1 MRKLL
6 AILSAALMVV
16 GVEAQQVKLSG
27 IVTDSKSNSP
37 LSNTTIS
44 QSGTN
49 NSAATDSNGHYEFM
63 ANIGQSTIAA
73 TKVGYTETAVQ
84 VNLLTDTVI
93 NLSIAPKVEAVSQP
107 VQVKQ
112 EAGTGKLKVYGTVTD
127 EKDGSPMM
135 AVNII
140 QKGTSNGAQTDLDGK
155 YEIYLAPGTHTLDF
169 SFVGYTTRSMLV
181 TVLEKDKPLDVV
193 MGIESK
199 EMDIIVVTGTKYE
212 KKLSEEVVSM
222 EVVKASVLT
231 QQSAKMD
238 EAMNK
243 VPGVNMLGKTI
254 AIRGGS
260 GFSDATGNRVLAL
273 LDEMP
278 IISPENGSIVWEMM
292 PIEAL
297 EQIEVIKGSS
307 SALYGSSALNGVIN
321 MRTIQPKPEMVNKLL
336 INYGFYDQPR
346 QRTWNDWW
354 RSKTINQ
361 RGDTVDRV
369 HYRMYGGGQFTH
381 AKQYGDFG
389 VVLSASYQQ
398 DMGFRQSNDY
408 KRTRLAAKL
417 RYTPKKLSRLTA
429 GLNMTFFHQTL
440 KDFFAAK
447 GIATLMYIP
456 TQADVR
462 TQARMFTIDPY
473 LNYYDKGENRHSLK
487 FRVFNNQSFS
497 TTGDSTNSTQLY
509 YDYSILHNF
518 TKAALVVTAGT
529 NGFYSNIKGKTF
541 GQLVANINNI
551 KYFSTREIMNF
562 AAYIQAEKKFFQK
575 LTISAGLRFEFARL
589 SGETVHNRLP
599 FINILNKAAKK
610 TNDIQ
615 SPVTPL
621 FRIGMN
627 YQATKGTYIRA
638 SFGQGFRYPAL
649 AEKYVYTLRSG
660 AQVFPNENLRPE
672 NGWSAELGIKQ
683 GVKISKWMAYFDAS
697 AYIMRYHD
705 MIEFQA
711 INYDDLADS
720 IKPYVLGI
728 PFQAMNV
735 TDARIW
741 GVEVSAVANGQ
752 IFGVPLNFL
761 IGYSYLDPRNLD
773 SVRAHAQVTT
783 LKYRVQHSF
792 KIDAQTTYKG
802 FIIGVS
808 AFYNSFMKEI
818 DNVGIGALKVVSDFR
833 KTHSKG
839 YFVMDVRA
847 GYNYK
852 DKFLFNFIVKN
863 ILNTEYMLRPAL
875 IEPPR
880 NYTFQVGYNF

>member
-1 MRKLL
+1 MRKFLALL
-6 AILSAALMVV
+6 TAVVMIL
-16 GVEAQQVKLSG
+16 GVKAQQVKLSG
-27 IVTDSKSNSP
+27 TVTDSRTNSAIA
-37 LSNTTIS
+37 SATVA
-44 QSGTN
+44 QSGTS
-49 NSAATDSNGHYEFM
+49 NSVLTDAKGHYEM
-63 ANIGQSTIAA
+63 P
-73 TKVGYTETAVQ
+73 
-84 VNLLTDTVI
+84 VNLGLSTLVVSKSGYKEQAVAVTFSTDTTLTI
-93 NLSIAPKVEAVSQP
+93 SLLPQDAPASQP

-112 EAGTGKLKVYGTVTD
+112 EQGSGKLRVYGTVTD
-127 EKDGSPMM
+127 EKDNSPMM
-135 AVNII
+135 AVNVI
-140 QKGTSNGAQTDLDGK
+140 QKGTTNGTQTDLDGK
-155 YEIYLAPGTHTLDF
+155 YELYLPPGTHTLDF
-169 SFVGYTTRSMLV
+169 SFVGYTTRSMIV
-181 TVLEKDKPLDVV
+181 TVLERDKQLDVV
-193 MGIESK
+193 MGMESK

-222 EVVKASVLT
+222 EVVKASVLN

-278 IISPENGSIVWEMM
+278 IISPENGSIIWEMM

-307 SALYGSSALNGVIN
+307 SALYGSSALNGVLN

-346 QRTWNDWW
+346 QRTWNEWW
-354 RSKTINQ
+354 RTKSINQ

-369 HYRMYGGGQFTH
+369 RYRMYGGGQFTH

-389 VVLSASYQQ
+389 IVLSASYQQ

-408 KRTRLAAKL
+408 KRARLAAKL
-417 RYTPKKLSRLTA
+417 RYTPKKNPHLTV

-440 KDFFAAK
+440 KDFFASL
-447 GIATLMYIP
+447 GIAKQMYVP

-473 LNYYDKGENRHSLK
+473 FNYYDKKENRHSLK

-497 TTGDSTNSTQLY
+497 TTGDSSNSTQLY

-518 TKAALVVTAGT
+518 TKAAVIITAGT

-551 KYFSTREIMNF
+551 KYFSTREIVNF

-589 SGETVHNRLP
+589 SGETVKNRLP
-599 FINILNKAAKK
+599 FVNILNKAAKK

-615 SPVTPL
+615 SPLTPL

-649 AEKYVYTLRSG
+649 AEKYVYTVRSG

-728 PFQAMNV
+728 PFKALNV

-741 GVEVSAVANGQ
+741 GVELSAVANGQ

-773 SVRAHAQVTT
+773 SVRAGSPTTT

-802 FIIGVS
+802 VIVGVS

-818 DNVGIGALKVVSDFR
+818 DAVGIGALKVVSDFR
-833 KTHSKG
+833 KTHNKG
-839 YFVMDVRA
+839 YFVMDIRA

>member
-1 MRKLL
+1 MRKLMSLL
-6 AILSAALMVV
+6 AVMLVV
-16 GVEAQQVKLSG
+16 SVGWAQQVKLSG
-27 IVTDSKSNSP
+27 TVKSSRSNTP
-37 LSNTTIS
+37 LSNVTVYL
-44 QSGTN
+44 QGTN
-49 NSAATDSNGHYEFM
+49 APVSTDSSGNYALLVNPGAIEVQFGK
-63 ANIGQSTIAA
+63 AGFISGSL
-73 TKVGYTETAVQ
+73 KTEVY
-84 VNLLTDTVI
+84 TDTVI
-93 NLSIAPKVEAVSQP
+93 DFTLAEAPVA
-107 VQVKQ
+107 VKQ
-112 EAGTGKLKVYGTVTD
+112 EVDNGGKVKVYGTVTD
-127 EKDGSPMM
+127 EKDGSPMIG
-135 AVNII
+135 VNVL
-140 QKGTSNGAQTDLDGK
+140 QKGTTNGAQTDLDGK
-155 YEIYLAPGTHTLDF
+155 YELYLAPGTHTLDF
-169 SFVGYTTRSMLV
+169 TFVGYAPRNMVV
-181 TVLEKDKPLDVV
+181 TVLEKEKQLDVI
-193 MGIESK
+193 MGIEAH
-199 EMDIIVVTGTKYE
+199 EMDIIVVTGGKYE
-212 KKLSEEVVSM
+212 KKLSEEVVTM
-222 EVVKASVLT
+222 EVVKGNVLT
-231 QQSAKMD
+231 QQNAKMD

-243 VPGVNMLGKTI
+243 VPGVNMIGKTI

-273 LDEMP
+273 LDELP

-292 PIEAL
+292 PIEAI

-321 MRTIQPKPEMVNKLL
+321 VRTVQPKPEMENKLL
-336 INYGFYDQPR
+336 ISYGFYDQPR
-346 QRTWNDWW
+346 QRTWDAWW
-354 RSKTINQ
+354 HSKTINK
-361 RGDTVDRV
+361 RGDTLDRV
-369 HYRMYGGGQFTH
+369 RYRMFGGGQFTH

-389 VVLSASYQQ
+389 VVVSGSYQQ
-398 DMGFRQSNDY
+398 DMGFRYSNDF
-408 KRTRLAAKL
+408 KRVRLLAKL
-417 RYTPKKLSRLTA
+417 RYTPKKISRLTA
-429 GLNMTFFHQTL
+429 GLNMTFFHQSL

-447 GIATLMYIP
+447 GVALNMYIP
-456 TQADVR
+456 SQADVR
-462 TQARMFTIDPY
+462 TTARMFTIDPY
-473 LNYYDKGENRHSLK
+473 VNYYDKKDNRHSIK

-497 TTGDSTNSTQLY
+497 TTGDSTNSTQFY
-509 YDYSILHNF
+509 YDYSVLRNF

-541 GQLVANINNI
+541 GQLVANINDI
-551 KYFSTREIMNF
+551 KFFSTRDIVNF
-562 AAYIQAEKKFFQK
+562 AAFVQADKKFWQK
-575 LTISAGLRFEFARL
+575 LTVSAGLRFEFARL
-589 SGETVHNRLP
+589 SGETVLNRLP
-599 FINILNKAAKK
+599 LINAINKAAKK
-610 TNDIQ
+610 TNDIK
-615 SPVTPL
+615 SPITPL
-621 FRIGMN
+621 FRFGLN

-728 PFQAMNV
+728 PFQAQNV

-741 GVEVSAVANGQ
+741 GVELSAVANGK

-773 SVRAHAQVTT
+773 SVRAHASVTI

-792 KIDAQTTYKG
+792 KFDAQTTYKG
-802 FIIGVS
+802 FIIGIS

-833 KTHSKG
+833 KTHGKG
-839 YFVMDVRA
+839 YAVMDIRA

-863 ILNTEYMLRPAL
+863 VTNTEYMLRPAL
-875 IEPPR
+875 IEAPR